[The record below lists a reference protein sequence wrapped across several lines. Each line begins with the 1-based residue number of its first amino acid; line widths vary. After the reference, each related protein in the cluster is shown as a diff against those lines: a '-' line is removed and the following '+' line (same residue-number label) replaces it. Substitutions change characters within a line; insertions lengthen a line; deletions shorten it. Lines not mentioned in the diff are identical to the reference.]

1 MSNRTLINN
10 ISDILVFVKVA
21 NVRSFT
27 TAAQL
32 LGISRSAV
40 GKSINRLEEQLSSR
54 LMYRTTRSINLS
66 EEGVIFY
73 EHALKIINEVEEI
86 ESTLNKRNKTPEGRF
101 RVDLPVSFGRMHV
114 IPILFDFLSKW
125 PEVEAEV
132 TFSDYYSDLVR
143 DGIDLAIRIGGNDDS
158 RLIRK
163 VLAPHRLITCA
174 SPNYLKNRGVP
185 ETPDDLFDHETLVFL
200 HQGMPVSWHYQINNQ
215 CHDYRL
221 KSRML
226 FHNSEALRDAALAG
240 FGLIQVGAFLVGEQ
254 IRKGEL
260 IPVLESFCREEKPI
274 CAVYPTRHHL
284 SQKVRKFIELIDDKW
299 KGKAIWE

>member
-1 MSNRTLINN
+1 MLINN

-40 GKSINRLEEQLSSR
+40 GKSINKLEEKLSSR
-54 LMYRTTRSINLS
+54 LIYRTTRNINLS
-66 EEGVIFY
+66 EEGLIFY
-73 EHALKIINEVEEI
+73 EHALNIIAEVEEL
-86 ESTLNKRNKTPEGRF
+86 ESTLNKRNQIPQGRL
-101 RVDLPVSFGRMHV
+101 RIDLPVSFGRMHV
-114 IPILFDFLSKW
+114 VPILFDFLSMW
-125 PEVEAEV
+125 SEVEAEV

-158 RLIRK
+158 RLIRR

-174 SPNYLKNRGVP
+174 SPDYLKKRGVP
-185 ETPDDLFDHETLVFL
+185 ELPDDLLNHDTLVFL
-200 HQGMPVSWHYQINNQ
+200 HQGMPVSWRYQFNNQ
-215 CHDYRL
+215 YHDYRL
-221 KSRML
+221 KGRML

-254 IRKGEL
+254 ILKGEL
-260 IPVLESFCREEKPI
+260 IPVLEPFCREEEPI
-274 CAVYPTRHHL
+274 CAVYPTRRHL
-284 SQKVRKFIELIDDKW
+284 SPKVRKFIELIENKW
-299 KGKAIWE
+299 QGKAIWESR